1 MNETSALKL
10 LSKELL
16 PGTVYDYCLLAQYR
30 FRLTIGKSKEKKS
43 FDKKIYEGKKWLSL
57 SPTWDITLAGP

>member
-16 PGTVYDYCLLAQYR
+16 PGTVYDYCLPFMIIVFSR
-30 FRLTIGKSKEKKS
+30 IVS
-43 FDKKIYEGKKWLSL
+43 FSL
-57 SPTWDITLAGP
+57 DSR